1 MTEGQGFA
9 PGRHIAPVR
18 FLIFA
23 AVLIAAGGGAWAA
36 GCDPRTALLLGFD
49 AAALA
54 FLFSI
59 VPLLSAD
66 ADADAMRRRS
76 QGNDANR
83 AGLLAI
89 SALLSLV
96 ILFTVGA
103 LIADPGSLGRGSVL
117 LIIATLA
124 LAWLFANMVFTLHYA
139 HLFYLQAKGH
149 DLGGLDVPGMKE
161 PDYWDFLYFS
171 FTLGMT
177 FQTSDVSVTGAHMRR
192 VALGHCLAAF
202 LFNMGILAFTV
213 NALGG
218 L

>member
-1 MTEGQGFA
+1 MARPEAFA

-23 AVLIAAGGGAWAA
+23 VALVVASGGASAF
-36 GCDPRTALLLGFD
+36 GYDPRTAFLLGFD
-49 AAALA
+49 IAAAV
-54 FLFSI
+54 FLGS
-59 VPLLSAD
+59 VVALLSSD
-66 ADADAMRRRS
+66 ADTMRRHAEA
-76 QGNDANR
+76 NDANR

-96 ILFTVGA
+96 ILFTIGA
-103 LIADPGSLGRGSVL
+103 LIADPGSLGHRDVVL
-117 LIIATLA
+117 VVATLA
-124 LAWLFANMVFTLHYA
+124 LAWIFANMVFTLHYA
-139 HLFYLQAKGH
+139 HLFYLQVK
-149 DLGGLDVPGMKE
+149 DRDQRGLDVPGTQE
-161 PDYWDFLYFS
+161 PDYWDFLYFA

-202 LFNMGILAFTV
+202 VFNMGILAFTV

>member
-1 MTEGQGFA
+1 MTAQRGFA

-23 AVLIAAGGGAWAA
+23 AVLVTASGGALAGG
-36 GCDPRTALLLGFD
+36 CDARTALLLGFD
-49 AAALA
+49 AAAA
-54 FLFSI
+54 VFLVSI
-59 VPLLSAD
+59 VSLLSG
-66 ADADAMRRRS
+66 DADAMRQRS
-76 QGNDANR
+76 EDNDANR

-89 SALLSLV
+89 SVLLSLV
-96 ILFTVGA
+96 VLFAVGA
-103 LIADPGSLGRGSVL
+103 LIADPGSLGRGDVI
-117 LIIATLA
+117 LIIVTLV

-139 HLFYLQAKGH
+139 HLFYLRGKAG
-149 DLGGLDVPGMKE
+149 DRGGLEVPGTRE
-161 PDYWDFLYFS
+161 PDYWDFLYFA

-177 FQTSDVSVTGAHMRR
+177 FQTSDVSVTGPHMRR
-192 VALGHCLAAF
+192 VVLGHCMAAF

>member
-1 MTEGQGFA
+1 MTAKPGFA

-23 AVLIAAGGGAWAA
+23 AVLATVSAAAYGAGGDA
-36 GCDPRTALLLGFD
+36 RTALLVGFD
-49 AAALA
+49 AGAFVFLA
-54 FLFSI
+54 SI
-59 VPLLSAD
+59 VPLLSSD
-66 ADADAMRRRS
+66 ADRMRQRS
-76 QGNDANR
+76 RDNDANR

-103 LIADPGSLGRGSVL
+103 LIADPGSVGRRDVVL
-117 LIIATLA
+117 IVATLA

-149 DLGGLDVPGMKE
+149 DLGGLEVPGTKE
-161 PDYWDFLYFS
+161 PDYWDFLYFA

>member
-1 MTEGQGFA
+1 MERNKAFA

-18 FLIFA
+18 FLIFT
-23 AVLIAAGGGAWAA
+23 AVLIVATGGASALGYDA
-36 GCDPRTALLLGFD
+36 PTALLLGFD
-49 AAALA
+49 IAAAV
-54 FLFSI
+54 FLVAVIS
-59 VPLLSAD
+59 LLSSD
-66 ADADAMRRRS
+66 ADTMRRHAEA
-76 QGNDANR
+76 NDANR

-103 LIADPGSLGRGSVL
+103 LIADPGSLGRKDVI
-117 LIIATLA
+117 LIVATLA
-124 LAWLFANMVFTLHYA
+124 LAWLFANIMFTLHYA

-149 DLGGLDVPGMKE
+149 DQGGLDVPGTHE
-161 PDYWDFLYFS
+161 PGYWDFLYFA

-177 FQTSDVSVTGAHMRR
+177 FQTSDVSVTGPHMRR
-192 VALGHCLAAF
+192 VVLGHCLAAF
-202 LFNMGILAFTV
+202 VFNMGILAFTV

>member
-1 MTEGQGFA
+1 MARPSSFS
-9 PGRHIAPVR
+9 PGRHIAPMR
-18 FLIFA
+18 FLVFA
-23 AVLIAAGGGAWAA
+23 AVLLVATGGASAVGLDPRSAALFGFDIAA
-36 GCDPRTALLLGFD
+36 FVF
-49 AAALA
+49 LA
-54 FLFSI
+54 SI
-59 VPLLSAD
+59 TPLLSAD
-66 ADADAMRRRS
+66 PDSMR
-76 QGNDANR
+76 QHAQDNDANR

-96 ILFTVGA
+96 ILFTVGG
-103 LIADPGSLGRGSVL
+103 LIAGPGDLGRGDVI
-117 LIIATLA
+117 LIIATLV

-139 HLFYLQAKGH
+139 HLFYLRVKGH
-149 DLGGLDVPGMKE
+149 DRGGLEVPGTHE
-161 PDYWDFLYFS
+161 PDYWDFLYFA

-192 VALGHCLAAF
+192 VVLGHCMAAF

>member
-1 MTEGQGFA
+1 VTAKPGFA

-23 AVLIAAGGGAWAA
+23 AVLAAVSGAAYSGGGDA
-36 GCDPRTALLLGFD
+36 RTALLLGFD
-49 AAALA
+49 AAAFV
-54 FLFSI
+54 FLGSI
-59 VPLLSAD
+59 LPLLSSD
-66 ADADAMRRRS
+66 ADRMRQRS
-76 QGNDANR
+76 RDNDANR

-103 LIADPGSLGRGSVL
+103 LIADPGSLGRRDVVL
-117 LIIATLA
+117 IVATLV

-139 HLFYLQAKGH
+139 HLFYLQAKGR
-149 DLGGLDVPGMKE
+149 DLGGLEVPGSKE
-161 PDYWDFLYFS
+161 PDYWDFLYFA

-192 VALGHCLAAF
+192 VVLGHCMAAF

>member
-1 MTEGQGFA
+1 MAQPKVFA

-23 AVLIAAGGGAWAA
+23 AVLIVATGGAAA
-36 GCDPRTALLLGFD
+36 LGYDAPTALLLGFD
-49 AAALA
+49 IAAAV
-54 FLFSI
+54 FLVAVVS
-59 VPLLSAD
+59 LLSSD
-66 ADADAMRRRS
+66 ADTMRR
-76 QGNDANR
+76 QAEANDANR

-103 LIADPGSLGRGSVL
+103 LIADPGSLGRNDVI
-117 LIIATLA
+117 LIVATLA
-124 LAWLFANMVFTLHYA
+124 LAWFFANMMFTLHYA
-139 HLFYLQAKGH
+139 HLFYLQVKGR
-149 DLGGLDVPGMKE
+149 DQGGLDAPGTRE
-161 PDYWDFLYFS
+161 PDYWDFLYFA

-192 VALGHCLAAF
+192 VVLGHCLAAF
-202 LFNMGILAFTV
+202 VFNMGILAFTV

>member
-1 MTEGQGFA
+1 MAPPRAFA

-18 FLIFA
+18 FLIFT
-23 AVLIAAGGGAWAA
+23 AVLIVATGGASAW
-36 GCDPRTALLLGFD
+36 GYDPRTALLLGFD
-49 AAALA
+49 IAAIVFLA
-54 FLFSI
+54 AV
-59 VPLLSAD
+59 VPLLSS
-66 ADADAMRRRS
+66 DADAMRRRAEE
-76 QGNDANR
+76 NDANR

-103 LIADPGSLGRGSVL
+103 LIADPGSLGRKDVI
-117 LIIATLA
+117 LIVATLA
-124 LAWLFANMVFTLHYA
+124 LAWLFANMMFTLHYA
-139 HLFYLQAKGH
+139 HLFYLQVKGR
-149 DLGGLDVPGMKE
+149 DQGGLDVPGADE
-161 PDYWDFLYFS
+161 PGYWDFLYFA

-192 VALGHCLAAF
+192 VVLGHCLAAF
-202 LFNMGILAFTV
+202 VFNMGILAFTV